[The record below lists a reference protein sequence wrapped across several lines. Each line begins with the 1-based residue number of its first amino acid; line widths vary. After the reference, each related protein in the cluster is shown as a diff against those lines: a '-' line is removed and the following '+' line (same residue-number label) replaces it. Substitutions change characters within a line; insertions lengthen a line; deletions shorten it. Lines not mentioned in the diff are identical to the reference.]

1 MFNESQQGTVTLSPK
16 ASFIVGLIGGVLVL
30 CTIGFFILLGLV
42 LKGGVSVAPRDGEKA
57 PAVVAPSAGAPSA
70 AAPTDENQVGTVA
83 PVTAKDHVV
92 GAKNAEVTLVLYTDL
107 QCPFCA
113 RFHPVIS
120 SLMQDPAYKSKLKL
134 VVRNFPL
141 SFHPNAIPAANAAE
155 CAAEQ
160 GKYMEYVDKVFANN
174 ELVNGSGFSPD
185 VLKTWAKDIGLN
197 ASKFDACFSATKY
210 QAKIDEDRNSGTA
223 ANVSGTP
230 ATIIIAKDG
239 TKTLIPGALGLDQV
253 KQMVDAALK

>member
-1 MFNESQQGTVTLSPK
+1 MFNDSQSGTVTLSPK

-30 CTIGFFILLGLV
+30 CTIGFFILLGVV
-42 LKGGVSVAPRDGEKA
+42 LKGGVSVAPRDGGA
-57 PAVVAPSAGAPSA
+57 IPSAAAPSAGAPSA
-70 AAPTDENQVGTVA
+70 NAPAEDQVGTVA
-83 PVTAKDHVV
+83 PITAKDHVV
-92 GAKNAEVTLVLYTDL
+92 GAKNADVTLVLYTDL

-120 SLMQDPAYKSKLKL
+120 SLMQDPAYKGKVKL
-134 VVRNFPL
+134 VTRHFPL
-141 SFHPNAIPAANAAE
+141 SFHPNAVPAANAAE

-160 GKYMEYVDKVFANN
+160 GKFSEYVDKAFANN
-174 ELVNGSGFSPD
+174 ELLNGSGFSTD
-185 VLKTWAKDIGLN
+185 MLKTWAKEIGLS
-197 ASKFDACFSATKY
+197 ASKFDACLAASKY
-210 QAKIDEDRNSGTA
+210 QSKIDEDRNSGTA